1 MKRILITGANS
12 YIGTAAERRLT
23 AAGHTVD
30 TLDMLGDWQAHD
42 FSAYDS
48 VFHVAGIAHS
58 KETKENRP
66 LYYRVNRDMAIE
78 TAEKS
83 RKSGVKQFIF
93 LSSMSIYAENKD
105 ICIDRGTPF
114 SPKGAYGDSKL
125 QADLAL
131 QAMNGDTF
139 KVAVVRPPMVF
150 GANCKGNF
158 PRLVKLAMKLPVFP
172 DVDNERSML
181 HIDNLSELIRLI
193 MENESSGVFFPQ
205 NAEYFRT
212 TDLAVSIAEAKGKKL
227 RTTKAFNWAVHCAK
241 PLLPQLKKLFGD
253 LTYDKALSDHFGSA
267 YRVVDNAES
276 IRRSV

>member
-1 MKRILITGANS
+1 MKKILITGANS

-23 AAGHTVD
+23 AAGHAVD
-30 TLDMLGDWQAHD
+30 TLDMLGDWRSHD

-48 VFHVAGIAHS
+48 VFHVAGIAHV
-58 KETKENRP
+58 KETKDNRQA
-66 LYYRVNRDMAIE
+66 YYRVNRDLAME

-83 RKSGVKQFIF
+83 RECGVRQFIF
-93 LSSMSIYAENKD
+93 LSSMSIYAENKN
-105 ICIDRGTPF
+105 ICIDDKTPF

-131 QAMNGDTF
+131 QAMNDDTF

-172 DVDNERSML
+172 DVGNERSML
-181 HIDNLSELIRLI
+181 HIDNLTELIRLI

-227 RTTKAFNWAVHCAK
+227 RTTKVFNWAVHCAK

-253 LTYDKALSDHFGSA
+253 LTYDKALSDHFGGA
-267 YRVVDNAES
+267 YRVVDNEES

>member
-30 TLDMLGDWQAHD
+30 TLDMLGDWQSHD

-48 VFHVAGIAHS
+48 VFHVAGIAHDTGN
-58 KETKENRP
+58 KKDAG
-66 LYYRVNRDMAIE
+66 LYYAVNRDLAVE
-78 TAEKS
+78 TA
-83 RKSGVKQFIF
+83 RKAAAEGVKQFVF
-93 LSSMSIYAENKD
+93 MSSMLIYNGVKERRITAETVPAV
-105 ICIDRGTPF
+105 R
-114 SPKGAYGDSKL
+114 GAYGNSKL

-172 DVDNERSML
+172 DVGNERSML
-181 HIDNLSELIRLI
+181 HIDNRTELIRLI

-227 RTTKAFNWAVHCAK
+227 RTTKVFNWAVHCAK

-253 LTYDKALSDHFGSA
+253 LTYDKSLSDHFGGA

>member
-1 MKRILITGANS
+1 MKKILITGANS

-23 AAGHTVD
+23 AAGHAVD
-30 TLDMLGDWQAHD
+30 TLDMLGDWRSHD

-131 QAMNGDTF
+131 QTMNGDTF

-158 PRLVKLAMKLPVFP
+158 PRLVKLAIKLPVFP

-227 RTTKAFNWAVHCAK
+227 RTTKALNWAVHCAK

-253 LTYDKALSDHFGSA
+253 LTYDKALSDHFGGA

>member
-1 MKRILITGANS
+1 MLIYNGVK
-12 YIGTAAERRLT
+12 ERR
-23 AAGHTVD
+23 
-30 TLDMLGDWQAHD
+30 
-42 FSAYDS
+42 
-48 VFHVAGIAHS
+48 I
-58 KETKENRP
+58 
-66 LYYRVNRDMAIE
+66 
-78 TAEKS
+78 TAETVPAV
-83 RKSGVKQFIF
+83 R
-93 LSSMSIYAENKD
+93 
-105 ICIDRGTPF
+105 
-114 SPKGAYGDSKL
+114 GAYGDSKL

-172 DVDNERSML
+172 DIGNERSML
-181 HIDNLSELIRLI
+181 HIDNLTELIRLI

-227 RTTKAFNWAVHCAK
+227 RTTKALNWAVHCAK

-253 LTYDKALSDHFGSA
+253 LTYDKALSDHFGGA